1 MGKNIQGGKK
11 AKSMARKSG
20 NHNTDL
26 PVVVSPEEEYVIVAA
41 VSGNGRFRVTN
52 EKGVVYVAVV
62 PGSMRGR
69 KKRNNYVE
77 TNSFLLINNRSS
89 WQTLKPLAHV
99 DVEYVYSKSEAQQLR
114 LFDKFNEMIRSQM
127 IHSNHDNADIQFS
140 NNVEEVVEKQESTD
154 ESYLDTCLGGNSFNI
169 DDI

>member
-1 MGKNIQGGKK
+1 MGKNVQGGKK
-11 AKSMARKSG
+11 AKSMARKSSG
-20 NHNTDL
+20 LNNDL
-26 PVVVSPEEEYVIVAA
+26 PVIVSTEEEYVIVTS

-52 EKGVVYVAVV
+52 DKGIVYVAVV

-99 DVEYVYSKSEAQQLR
+99 DVEYVYSKSEAQQLG
-114 LFDKFNEMIRSQM
+114 LYDKFNEFIRSQTFDR
-127 IHSNHDNADIQFS
+127 NDNSSIQFS
-140 NNVEEVVEKQESTD
+140 NNIEEPVDKVD
-154 ESYLDTCLGGNSFNI
+154 ENDSSYLDSCLNNDFNV

>member
-11 AKSMARKSG
+11 AKSMARQNG
-20 NHNTDL
+20 NQNIDL
-26 PVVVSPEEEYVIVAA
+26 PVVVSTEEEYVIVNS

-99 DVEYVYSKSEAQQLR
+99 DVEYVYSKPQAQQLR
-114 LFDKFNEMIRSQM
+114 LFDKFSEMIRSQM
-127 IHSNHDNADIQFS
+127 MHSNHDNSDVQFS
-140 NNVEEVVEKQESTD
+140 NNVEEVIEKQENTE

>member
-11 AKSMARKSG
+11 AKSMARKAGSL
-20 NHNTDL
+20 NTDL
-26 PVVVSPEEEYVIVAA
+26 PIVVSTEEEYVVVTA

-52 EKGVVYVAVV
+52 ENGVVYVAVV

-99 DVEYVYSKSEAQQLR
+99 DVEYVYSKSQAQQLG
-114 LFDKFNEMIRSQM
+114 LYDKFNELIRS
-127 IHSNHDNADIQFS
+127 HFDHNDNSSVQFS
-140 NNVEEVVEKQESTD
+140 NNVEEPVEKVIDNNEND
-154 ESYLDTCLGGNSFNI
+154 NSYLDTCLGNSFNI

>member
-1 MGKNIQGGKK
+1 MGKNVQGGKK
-11 AKSMARKSG
+11 AKSMARKSSSL
-20 NHNTDL
+20 NNDL
-26 PVVVSPEEEYVIVAA
+26 PVVVSTEEEYVIVTS

-52 EKGVVYVAVV
+52 DKGIVYVAVV

-99 DVEYVYSKSEAQQLR
+99 DVEYVYSKSQAQQLG
-114 LFDKFNEMIRSQM
+114 LYDKFNEFIRSQM
-127 IHSNHDNADIQFS
+127 FDQNDNSSIQFS
-140 NNVEEVVEKQESTD
+140 NNIEESVDKVD
-154 ESYLDTCLGGNSFNI
+154 ENNSSYLDSCLNNDFNV

>member
-1 MGKNIQGGKK
+1 MGKNVQGGKK
-11 AKSMARKSG
+11 AKSMARKISG
-20 NHNTDL
+20 LNNDL
-26 PVVVSPEEEYVIVAA
+26 PVVVSTEEEYAIVAS

-52 EKGVVYVAVV
+52 DKGIVYVAVV

-99 DVEYVYSKSEAQQLR
+99 DVEYVYSKSQAQQLG
-114 LFDKFNEMIRSQM
+114 LYDKFNEFIRSQTFDR
-127 IHSNHDNADIQFS
+127 NDNSSIQFS
-140 NNVEEVVEKQESTD
+140 NNIEEPVDKVD
-154 ESYLDTCLGGNSFNI
+154 ENDSSYLDSCLNNDFNV